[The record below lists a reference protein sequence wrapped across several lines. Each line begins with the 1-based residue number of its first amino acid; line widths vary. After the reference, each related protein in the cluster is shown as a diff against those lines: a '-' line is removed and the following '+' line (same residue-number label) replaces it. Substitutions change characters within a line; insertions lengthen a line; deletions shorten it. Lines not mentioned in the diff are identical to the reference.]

1 MLEQKISGTTARL
14 AARPEGTERLTA
26 GPGGREAPH
35 ELVDDGTP
43 QARLPRLSID
53 YPSRFEAQVERT
65 PDRVAVSLYG
75 PTVEALTYRELNE
88 RANRLAHLLRAR
100 GAGPEMV
107 VGLLLE
113 RSIEMVV
120 AMIAVQKAGAVCMP
134 IEPSC
139 SDSRLG
145 SMLEDARA
153 AMVVTCAFLAPRVAR
168 VPRVLLD
175 GEALS
180 EYSRENPIRS
190 LTPDHA
196 VQVMFTSGSTG
207 RPKGV
212 CLTHRGLMNFLDNM
226 IARPGMDESD
236 VILSLANYTFDP
248 SIVEIYQPLLV
259 GARCIVVPREVAVD
273 GMALWACVRKT
284 LPTILNATPATFKM
298 LIEAG
303 WEPRFPNMKLICGGE
318 TMSPSLAEQLL
329 ARSLSVW
336 NVYGPTE
343 TTALCSI
350 HEVREVED
358 PIPIG
363 SAMPGCTLDVLDEG
377 GRPVADGQPGE
388 LCIGGLCVTRGY
400 MNREDLTREKFVA
413 DSAGGRLYRSGD
425 LARRRVDGVYEL
437 LGRIDDQV
445 KINGYRIELSAIESV
460 LERHPAVREAVV
472 LPREVG
478 DERLLVACVVV
489 NPGTEVEDDEL
500 RGWVAATLPS
510 YMVPALLIR
519 LSELPLN
526 ANAKVDRKVLLGLPL
541 PSVQPDASEDGL
553 EGRLVAIFQDVLKG
567 RAVRAD
573 DDFAR
578 MGLDSL
584 GAVRAAR
591 RIERDLGVT
600 LPMGLLL
607 RCRTI
612 ADMAS
617 ALRQS

>member
-1 MLEQKISGTTARL
+1 
-14 AARPEGTERLTA
+14 
-26 GPGGREAPH
+26 
-35 ELVDDGTP
+35 
-43 QARLPRLSID
+43 
-53 YPSRFEAQVERT
+53 
-65 PDRVAVSLYG
+65 
-75 PTVEALTYRELNE
+75 
-88 RANRLAHLLRAR
+88 
-100 GAGPEMV
+100 
-107 VGLLLE
+107 
-113 RSIEMVV
+113 
-120 AMIAVQKAGAVCMP
+120 
-134 IEPSC
+134 
-139 SDSRLG
+139 
-145 SMLEDARA
+145 
-153 AMVVTCAFLAPRVAR
+153 
-168 VPRVLLD
+168 
-175 GEALS
+175 
-180 EYSRENPIRS
+180 
-190 LTPDHA
+190 
-196 VQVMFTSGSTG
+196 
-207 RPKGV
+207 
-212 CLTHRGLMNFLDNM
+212 
-226 IARPGMDESD
+226 
-236 VILSLANYTFDP
+236 
-248 SIVEIYQPLLV
+248 
-259 GARCIVVPREVAVD
+259 
-273 GMALWACVRKT
+273 
-284 LPTILNATPATFKM
+284 
-298 LIEAG
+298 
-303 WEPRFPNMKLICGGE
+303 
-318 TMSPSLAEQLL
+318 
-329 ARSLSVW
+329 
-336 NVYGPTE
+336 VYGPTE